1 MLLAVI
7 VHRTVRSLPTKYSV
21 IFDDISHHTPY
32 SYTDTQTQQHC
43 VQCGAVHH
51 SVFAMYMRISGKAL
65 KLPTECESFIL
76 NCSKIG
82 CIRCEGES
90 LQECSTTERNAVPVN
105 GTISP
110 TDTLTHMHTHVVHD
124 DDDDDETHQTLT
136 PGTDGR
142 AFGARARAFHHHEV
156 VVSSARM

>member
-51 SVFAMYMRISGKAL
+51 SVFAMYVRISGKAL

-105 GTISP
+105 GTISS
-110 TDTLTHMHTHVVHD
+110 TDTHTH
-124 DDDDDETHQTLT
+124 THTCIHMLYTTTTTTTTQHIKHSR
-136 PGTDGR
+136 PERTDGLSGHGR
-142 AFGARARAFHHHEV
+142 VH
-156 VVSSARM
+156 STTMK